1 MKHWLALFASVTLV
15 GCTTPETLLMPEAKD
30 VHVRTNNAPLVRHCE
45 WVGEVTGS
53 EGHWYSYLFY
63 PNDILIQGAINEIK
77 NNAYLSQANTV
88 VLLSP
93 HYFKTS
99 ATFVGTVYNCPIAD
113 PKEKL

>member
-1 MKHWLALFASVTLV
+1 MMKHWLALGFSIVLV
-15 GCTTPETLLMPEAKD
+15 GCTSPEIALMPEAKH
-30 VHVRTNNAPLVRHCE
+30 VQVRTNNAPLVRNCK

-63 PNDILIQGAINEIK
+63 PNDVLIQGAINEIK
-77 NNAYLSQANTV
+77 NNAYLTNANTV

-99 ATFVGTVYNCPIAD
+99 ATFVGTAYKCP
-113 PKEKL
+113 PKPPQD